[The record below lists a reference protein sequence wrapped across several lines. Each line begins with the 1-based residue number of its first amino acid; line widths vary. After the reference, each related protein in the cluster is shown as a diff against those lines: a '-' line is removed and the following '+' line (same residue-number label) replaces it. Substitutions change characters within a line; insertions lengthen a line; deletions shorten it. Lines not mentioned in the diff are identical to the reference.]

1 MLLLLVL
8 LFVEIQDGVDVTRV
22 TVRIPNLF
30 KIRPTLFY
38 GCKVKFL
45 KDHVSVSHTLLE
57 GMDKV
62 AACAKH
68 FVADGGTTRG
78 IDENNTVAN
87 QHELLSIQGVSTVMV
102 SYSSWNG

>member
-8 LFVEIQDGVDVTRV
+8 FEDTKLVQNTTDVILWLQGEIPKGSRLGVPYVAGR
-22 TVRIPNLF
+22 
-30 KIRPTLFY
+30 
-38 GCKVKFL
+38 
-45 KDHVSVSHTLLE
+45 
-57 GMDKV
+57 DKV